1 MTPGALTI
9 REAAAIYDNEAA
21 FNSVRSAFTAR
32 RQTAIERLMAGKAAF
47 LCLDDYSN
55 QWGVAATVFAMGGD
69 PWGVGTFDNLTAY
82 LVWRRSQGKDD
93 PRDDLARKLSR
104 LHPLNPA
111 AERDMAVALTYVA
124 SLKQKAPTP

>member
-1 MTPGALTI
+1 MIAGGLTL
-9 REAAAIYDNEAA
+9 REAAAIYDDEAA
-21 FNSVRSAFTAR
+21 FHNIRSAFTAR
-32 RQTAIERLMAGKAAF
+32 RQTAIERLMRGEAAF

-69 PWGVGTFDNLTAY
+69 PWGVGVFLNLTAY
-82 LVWRRSQGKDD
+82 LVWRRSEGKDD
-93 PRDDLARKLSR
+93 PDGNLEKKLSR

-124 SLKQKAPTP
+124 SLKQKAPKT